1 MAHWFHRNQLKATT
15 ALSFDFGP
23 KAASSLARNICIDT
37 KLARAALLNIL
48 PDPNKDVDELTTK
61 FEAYIGL
68 LLGFVNP
75 TEAPSGHQPPP
86 QSQPKPEAQDQENPT
101 ESEGDSTEIASSGH
115 QLSTLDSKL
124 RNALKITW
132 TNSLTSKTVN
142 QHDFVFELI
151 SILFNTAL
159 WYTKHAAKVAAS
171 TENIAEDDAKEVH
184 RCLRTAAG
192 IFSYIQNHLVVR
204 LFEKH
209 EDAIDMDPQVLLA
222 YILQCTAEAQ
232 EVTVARAIELKH
244 KPTLI
249 SALANETYNLFRK
262 ASDALRS
269 VDETIVN
276 KWRKYLLL
284 KSAIYL
290 SYAHS
295 YNGLHLV
302 DNDKCGEAIRSLR
315 ESVTLHQ
322 KAGIL
327 CSEYAAAKG
336 TGVAAKPEHHPFYRR
351 LGTTVKRILDK
362 CERENG
368 FIYHQKIP
376 DNLPELESH
385 ASFGLATPIE
395 FELPAKSTDWTWEVY
410 NGFSLS
416 AQNHDKKK
424 KEKEEPV
431 KPVKEVPISQ
441 TDKEPNNS
449 SGCVIS

>member
-1 MAHWFHRNQLKATT
+1 M
-15 ALSFDFGP
+15 
-23 KAASSLARNICIDT
+23 
-37 KLARAALLNIL
+37 
-48 PDPNKDVDELTTK
+48 
-61 FEAYIGL
+61 
-68 LLGFVNP
+68 LGGK
-75 TEAPSGHQPPP
+75 S
-86 QSQPKPEAQDQENPT
+86 
-101 ESEGDSTEIASSGH
+101 
-115 QLSTLDSKL
+115 QLS
-124 RNALKITW
+124 
-132 TNSLTSKTVN
+132 
-142 QHDFVFELI
+142 DFLPYL
-151 SILFNTAL
+151 S
-159 WYTKHAAKVAAS
+159 YCRS
-171 TENIAEDDAKEVH
+171 SH
-184 RCLRTAAG
+184 RVET
-192 IFSYIQNHLVVR
+192 H
-204 LFEKH
+204 
-209 EDAIDMDPQVLLA
+209 
-222 YILQCTAEAQ
+222 T
-232 EVTVARAIELKH
+232 
-244 KPTLI
+244 TLI

-368 FIYHQKIP
+368 FISSKAAIDLRLCRQRFQALDEQRRLPRKAHGQYFIIALFDYSFVHRYHQKIP

-395 FELPAKSTDWTWEVY
+395 FELPAKSTDWTWEY
-410 NGFSLS
+410 NDFHS
-416 AQNHDKKK
+416 AQITTK
-424 KEKEEPV
+424 KEGERRTCET
-431 KPVKEVPISQ
+431 SQ
-441 TDKEPNNS
+441 RGSNLTDRQGTK
-449 SGCVIS
+449 